1 MKIIL
6 DTKKNINNYKLP
18 IISYGIIVYTKK
30 ENTIKYLMIRR
41 KDSVGYID
49 ILRGKYIL
57 YFKKYLQNI
66 INVMTNEEKENL
78 LKKNFKELWDNMWGK
93 NSSIQYRNEEKNA
106 EKKLEFLKLG
116 INTNNSN
123 YTLESLIEE
132 SNTSWEENEWG
143 FPKGRKNYQEKD
155 LYCAL
160 REFEEETG
168 ISKSKIDIISN
179 LFPLEE
185 IFIGSN
191 FKCYKHKYY
200 LAYLKDSNIDLNN
213 FQKSEVSKLE
223 WKTKDEC
230 LESIRDYQ
238 HEKKELIHKIDTIL
252 KDTFIIS

>member
-1 MKIIL
+1 MKIML

-18 IISYGIIVYTKK
+18 IVSYGIIVYTKING
-30 ENTIKYLMIRR
+30 ETKYLMMRR

-49 ILRGKYIL
+49 LIRGKYIL
-57 YFKKYLQNI
+57 YFKNYLQNI
-66 INVMTNEEKENL
+66 INVMTNEEKEKL
-78 LKKNFKELWDNMWGK
+78 LKEDFKDLWNIMWGK

-106 EKKLEFLKLG
+106 EKKLECLKLG
-116 INTNNSN
+116 INTNHCYFN
-123 YTLESLIEE
+123 LESLIDN
-132 SNTSWEENEWG
+132 SKTNWEENEWG

-168 ISKSKIDIISN
+168 IPKNKINIVTN

-200 LAYLKDSNIDLNN
+200 LAYFKHENINLNN

-223 WKTKDEC
+223 WKTKEEC
-230 LESIRDYQ
+230 LNSIREYQ
-238 HEKKELIHKIDTIL
+238 YEKKEILDKVENIL
-252 KDTFIIS
+252 KNTHIIC

>member
-18 IISYGIIVYTKK
+18 IVSYGIILYTKQNNK
-30 ENTIKYLMIRR
+30 IKYLMIRR

-49 ILRGKYIL
+49 IIRGKYIL
-57 YFKKYLQNI
+57 YFKNYLQNI
-66 INVMTNEEKENL
+66 INVMTIEEKQKL
-78 LKKNFKELWDNMWGK
+78 LNEKFSELWNSMWGK
-93 NSSIQYRNEEKNA
+93 GSSVQYRNEEKNA
-106 EKKLEFLKLG
+106 EKKLDCLKLG
-116 INTNNSN
+116 INTSSSYFN
-123 YTLESLIEE
+123 LESLINN
-132 SNTSWEENEWG
+132 SKTAWEENEWG

-155 LYCAL
+155 LFCAL

-168 ISKSKIDIISN
+168 ISKNKIHIITN

-200 LAYLKDSNIDLNN
+200 LAYLKDENVNLNN

-230 LESIRDYQ
+230 LNSIREYQ
-238 HEKKELIHKIDTIL
+238 YEKKELLEKVEYIL
-252 KDTFIIS
+252 SNTHIIC